1 MRHAIHKLLHWI
13 RSGLGRPIS
22 SIIYTS
28 LFAFL
33 VGLILGIILL
43 SAALL
48 NVPLATT
55 LVKIDLL
62 QAFAFLLAWSA
73 FLLTITYR
81 MVHDSRDTNERFE
94 EVKRVLREN
103 SLTDEERIAQVQA
116 IALDSGRLREENEQ
130 LRRENEEIR
139 RTT

>member
-1 MRHAIHKLLHWI
+1 M
-13 RSGLGRPIS
+13 
-22 SIIYTS
+22 
-28 LFAFL
+28 
-33 VGLILGIILL
+33 
-43 SAALL
+43 
-48 NVPLATT
+48 PLATT